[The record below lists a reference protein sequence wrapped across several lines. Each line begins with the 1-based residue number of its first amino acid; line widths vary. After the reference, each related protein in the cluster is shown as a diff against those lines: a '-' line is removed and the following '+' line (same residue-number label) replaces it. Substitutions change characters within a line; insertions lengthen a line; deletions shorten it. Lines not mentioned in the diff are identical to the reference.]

1 MLRTPSLFRFFLL
14 SILTTAACD
23 CDDGPRNN
31 PDGGTTG
38 DGEVPM
44 DGERPDGGP
53 LPVCWVPEPDAPT
66 ITTCAGDSLP
76 PPASGTCTVTEG
88 ASGALLIT
96 GDVLTPGEV
105 FRGGQVLV
113 GTDGTI
119 ACVSCDCSGEA
130 AAAGATTIVC
140 PDGVVSPALINA
152 HEHIT
157 FPAEPAMTTDER
169 YEHRHDWREGI
180 RGHTEIASGN
190 SGSGAEVAFTELR
203 HLLGG
208 ATSVNGSG
216 SGQGI
221 LRNLDRASGL
231 LGLSQPEVHYQTFP
245 LDDASGTLRSGGD
258 CSYGSGR
265 DTAAEIAG
273 DDAYTPHIAEG
284 IDDEARNEFVCS
296 SMEGELDLIADQT
309 AIIHGVGLLASE
321 IGQMAAEGT
330 ALIWSPR
337 TNVSLY
343 GDTARVTEY
352 ATLGVPIALGT
363 DWLRSGSMNMLREL
377 ACADQLNATYMNGYF
392 TDEQLWLMA
401 TRDAAAAMA
410 MDDALGTLAPGLVAD
425 IAIFDASELADHR
438 AIIGAGP
445 EDVVLVIRGGEAIY
459 GDTPLVTALATGC
472 ESLGDVCG
480 VDKQVCVADSGFALA
495 EILAAARNDY
505 QPFYC
510 DVPDGEPTCVP
521 SRNAM
526 DPLPSPIVDG
536 SNAYTGVPGDGDMDG
551 DGIPDETDNCLCT
564 FNPIRPVDMGMQADH
579 DGDTLGDACDP
590 CPLDA
595 DHGRCQGYDVSDVDG
610 DGVLVDDDNCPSVAN
625 PGQEDGDG
633 DEIGDVCD
641 PCPMLATPPG
651 TATVYGVRCGAV
663 AGATTLEGLAV
674 TAVGSNGFFA
684 QQLEGSPDYAGLDYS
699 GVFVFTSAA
708 PTVTRG
714 DVVTVM
720 GTVTDYFGLAQLNSP
735 TVTVTASGMTP
746 SATVVEPADIATG
759 GPRAEALESVLVRVD
774 TVTVTNPD
782 LGFGEFSVDADLRVD
797 DQLYAIAPPP
807 AAGEMLSFIQG
818 PLTYS
823 FSNTK
828 ILPRDIADVG
838 FAALR
843 ISPSVINVEPGAM
856 ATVTV
861 AIPDAAPAGGAAVS
875 ITVAPPTLLVG
886 APTILVPAGM
896 RTASGSYTAS
906 LTEGMGT
913 LTASYGGDMAMA
925 TVNVRTAPRLFFS
938 EYVEGSSNNK
948 AIEIVNESTSPADLS
963 MCTVRRYTNG
973 GTSPTNIALSGM
985 LAAGDVHVICNGSLV
1000 GAATLCDVTSGSV
1013 THNGNDAYDLLC
1025 GGVVVDTFGRIGED
1039 PGTAWMGGGLG
1050 TMDYVLTRKC
1060 SVTTGDPD
1068 GSDAFD
1074 PSVDWDGA
1082 AWVNEAT
1089 SLTGLGNRSECP

>member
-1 MLRTPSLFRFFLL
+1 MSRPPLLFRFFLL
-14 SILTTAACD
+14 TILASAACD
-23 CDDGPRNN
+23 CGDEPRNN
-31 PDGGTTG
+31 PDGGGLDDG
-38 DGEVPM
+38 DVP
-44 DGERPDGGP
+44 DAVRPDGGP
-53 LPVCWVPEPDAPT
+53 LPVCWVPEPDLPT
-66 ITTCAGDSLP
+66 ITTCPGDSLP
-76 PPASGTCTVTEG
+76 SGACTVTEG
-88 ASGALLIT
+88 SSAAILIT
-96 GDVLTPGEV
+96 GDVLTPGEI

-113 GTDGTI
+113 GADGVI
-119 ACVSCDCSGEA
+119 ACVGCDCSGDA
-130 AAAGATTIVC
+130 GAAGATTIVC
-140 PDGVVSPALINA
+140 PDGVVSPSLINA

-169 YEHRHDWREGI
+169 YEHRHDWREGL
-180 RGHTEIASGN
+180 GPHTEIPSGS

-216 SGQGI
+216 TGQGL

-245 LDDASGTLRSGGD
+245 LGDASGTKLTDSCD
-258 CSYGSGR
+258 YASSR
-265 DTAAEIAG
+265 DTMSEISG

-284 IDDEARNEFVCS
+284 IDAAARNEFVCS
-296 SMEGELDLIADQT
+296 NDGGEFDLIEDRT
-309 AIIHGVGLLASE
+309 AIIHGVGLGASE

-363 DWLRSGSMNMLREL
+363 DWLRSGSMNLLREL
-377 ACADQLNATYMNGYF
+377 ACADQLNQTYMNGYF

-410 MDDALGTLAPGLVAD
+410 MDDAIGTLAPGLVAD
-425 IAIFDASELADHR
+425 IAIFDATERPDHR
-438 AIIGAGP
+438 AILGAGP
-445 EDVVLVIRGGEAIY
+445 ADVLLVLRGGEAIY
-459 GDTPLVTALATGC
+459 GDTPLVSVLSTGC

-480 VDKQVCVADSGFALA
+480 ADKQVCVADSGFSLA

-505 QPFYC
+505 QAFYC

-526 DPLPSPIVDG
+526 APLPLPTVDG
-536 SNAYTGVPGDGDMDG
+536 SNAYTGIPGDGDMDG
-551 DGIPDETDNCLCT
+551 DGIGDDTDNCLCT
-564 FNPIRPVDMGMQADH
+564 FNPIRPIDMGAQADH

-595 DHGRCQGYDVSDVDG
+595 DHGRCQGFDVTDVDG
-610 DGVLVDDDNCPSVAN
+610 DGVLVDVDNCPTVAN
-625 PGQEDGDG
+625 AGQEDGDA
-633 DEIGDVCD
+633 DMIGDVCD

-651 TATVYGVRCGAV
+651 TQTVYGVRCGAV
-663 AGATTLEGLAV
+663 SETAMLTGLGV
-674 TAVGSNGFFA
+674 TAVASNGFFA
-684 QQLEGSPDYAGLDYS
+684 QQLEGTTDYAGVDYS
-699 GVFVFTSAA
+699 GIFVFTDAA
-708 PTVTRG
+708 PAVLVG
-714 DVVTVM
+714 DAVTVM
-720 GTVTDYFGLAQLNSP
+720 GTVEDFFGLVQLTMP
-735 TVTVTASGMTP
+735 MVTVTASGMP
-746 SATVVEPADIATG
+746 PAATVVEPAEIATG
-759 GPRAEALESVLVRVD
+759 GARAEPLESVLVRVE
-774 TVTVTNPD
+774 TVTVTNAD

-797 DQLYAIAPPP
+797 DQLFAITPPP
-807 AAGEMLSFIQG
+807 AMGEMLSFVQG

-838 FAALR
+838 FASLR
-843 ISPSVINVEPGAM
+843 VSPAVLNVEPGAM

-861 AIPDAAPAGGAAVS
+861 AIPTAAPAGGAAVTIVVS
-875 ITVAPPTLLVG
+875 PPTLLVG
-886 APTILVPAGM
+886 PPTILVPAGM
-896 RTASGSYTAS
+896 RTASADYTAS
-906 LTEGMGT
+906 LTEGMGS

-948 AIEIVNESTSPADLS
+948 AIEIVNDSTSLADLS
-963 MCTVRRYTNG
+963 ACTLRRYTNG

-1025 GGVVVDTFGRIGED
+1025 AGVVIDTFGRIGED

-1082 AWVNEAT
+1082 AWADETT